1 MSVYYYEIK
10 KIIISLLII
19 IIDGILVYYS
29 PAYFNNISYLY
40 PMLTITFLPFICF
53 NNKRCYIYTIFLGIT
68 YDLLYSNIYLYNV
81 ILFIFLTSIDQKVM
95 KYFKNSLFSFIMM
108 AVINIV
114 IYDIISF
121 LLVILTNYQV
131 VGVSDLIYK
140 ISHSLIFNIMS
151 VFVWWF
157 IFKKNIKYA

>member
-1 MSVYYYEIK
+1 
-10 KIIISLLII
+10 
-19 IIDGILVYYS
+19 
-29 PAYFNNISYLY
+29 
-40 PMLTITFLPFICF
+40 
-53 NNKRCYIYTIFLGIT
+53 
-68 YDLLYSNIYLYNV
+68 
-81 ILFIFLTSIDQKVM
+81 
-95 KYFKNSLFSFIMM
+95 MM